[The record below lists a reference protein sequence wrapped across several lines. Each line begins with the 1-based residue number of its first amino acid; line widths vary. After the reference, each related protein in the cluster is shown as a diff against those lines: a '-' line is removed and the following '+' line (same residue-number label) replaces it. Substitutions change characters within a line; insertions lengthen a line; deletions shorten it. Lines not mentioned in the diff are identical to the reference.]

1 MPKRL
6 RVRPATASR
15 ARKRKTPKAATS
27 TAADAIARAGEA
39 GLAGITF
46 HTPSRAF
53 SFHPVA
59 SPGEATRQLQRAAM
73 RWTYILRNRERWA
86 ALPVSAKNQ
95 AGRARELLESLGLS
109 DADLQTIASDRIVEV
124 AVPFASETDGWE
136 ARIFPWEFVL
146 AGATRDAR
154 QGEPLTVMRRLVMPG
169 KRPLPRVPLKVLYVE
184 STPGKLRDLYS
195 FDTERALVKSN
206 LRAKEWK
213 ELLTPT
219 LEVLQDTVRTYRPDI
234 IHLAGF
240 DSHQGLR
247 LLHPTLDQRNA
258 GEESPP
264 RTDRERDAARDG
276 YLLANRTGGH
286 EPIDAERLGDALCAG
301 GHRPEFVGFSFQNSA
316 ARIAPM
322 AIARGALGAVAFQ
335 DAFDDNLVELFFGSF
350 YRAWRK
356 GEWRLADGFR
366 TAWETVRAQPTSVLG
381 SGLVLW
387 GARPLLDATV
397 RQPATTAL
405 RPPIPPPVV
414 LLPTQVPAD
423 DARKII
429 APRIEAVEELNYS
442 LLHNRCPLFTHF
454 TLVNASADYKNA
466 DRLATVADVDVNVT
480 LCAGAES
487 ATYQRRL
494 ALETTSV
501 DLRETIHVPLT
512 SDLMRSVHESINSS
526 LLVEVSWGKVIYR
539 NSHLVRLLP
548 VDQWRDNDKDGQWLP
563 SFVLP
568 RDPAVTGLIEK
579 AQRYVR
585 VLRDD
590 PSAGFDGYQSLDP
603 RAAEPAAEVD
613 RQVQAIWSTI
623 VHELDLGYINPP
635 PTYSNAM
642 DSQRLRTP
650 SMIVKDRSGTCI
662 DLALLLAAC
671 FELVDVY
678 PVVFLL
684 KDHAFPGYWRQDR
697 FQQKFIEIS
706 DEFVDEIAPEEPHKT
721 SAPGAQRV
729 PWWFRDTAYAEIVR
743 QVKLGNLVPLE
754 SVWLTEHSGFWE
766 AVDGGKDNL
775 KKPARFHSMLD
786 IARAREAGVTP
797 LPFGGRP

>member
-1 MPKRL
+1 
-6 RVRPATASR
+6 V
-15 ARKRKTPKAATS
+15 
-27 TAADAIARAGEA
+27 
-39 GLAGITF
+39 
-46 HTPSRAF
+46 
-53 SFHPVA
+53 
-59 SPGEATRQLQRAAM
+59 RQLQRAAM
-73 RWTYILRNRERWA
+73 QWTYVLRNRERWA
-86 ALPVSAKNQ
+86 ALPVTVKNQ
-95 AGRARELLESLGLS
+95 TERARTLLESLGLT
-109 DADLQTIASDRIVEV
+109 DADLQAIATDRIVEV
-124 AVPFASETDGWE
+124 AIPFVSETDGWE

-146 AGATRDAR
+146 AGATREAR
-154 QGEPLTVMRRLVMPG
+154 HGEPLTVMRRLVVPG
-169 KRPLPRVPLKVLYVE
+169 KPPQPREPVKVLYVE

-195 FDTERALVKSN
+195 FDTERTLVKSN
-206 LRAKEWK
+206 LRAKEWR

-219 LEVLQDTVRTYRPDI
+219 LQILRDTVRIYRPDI

-247 LLHPTLDQRNA
+247 LLRPTLDPLNA
-258 GEESPP
+258 GEESPA
-264 RTDRERDAARDG
+264 RIDRERDTARDG
-276 YLLANRTGGH
+276 YLLANASGGP
-286 EPIDAERLGDALCAG
+286 EPVDTERLADALCAD
-301 GHRPEFVGFSFQNSA
+301 GHRPQLVAFSIQNSA

-322 AIARGALGAVAFQ
+322 AIARGALGAIAFQ
-335 DAFDDNLVELFFGSF
+335 DAFDDDLVELFFGSF

-356 GEWRLADGFR
+356 SGWRLADGFR
-366 TAWETVRAQPTSVLG
+366 AAWETVRAQPASLIG

-387 GARPLLDATV
+387 SARPLLEATA
-397 RQPATTAL
+397 RQGATKSRPA
-405 RPPIPPPVV
+405 PVPPPVV
-414 LLPTQVPAD
+414 LLPTQIPAD
-423 DARKII
+423 DAPKII

-454 TLVNASADYKNA
+454 TLVNTSADYKNA
-466 DRLATVADVDVNVT
+466 DRLATVADVDVLVT
-480 LCAGAES
+480 LNAGIES

-494 ALETTSV
+494 SLDTTSV
-501 DLRETIHVPLT
+501 DLKDTIHVPLT

-568 RDPAVTGLIEK
+568 RDSAVTGLVDT

-603 RAAEPAAEVD
+603 RAADPAAEVD

-635 PTYSNAM
+635 PSYSTAM

-671 FELVDVY
+671 FELVDIY
-678 PVVFLL
+678 PVIFLL

-706 DEFVDEIAPEEPHKT
+706 DEFVDEMAPEEQHKT
-721 SAPGAQRV
+721 AAPGAQRV

-775 KKPARFHSMLD
+775 KKPSRFHSMLD

-797 LPFGGRP
+797 LPFGVRP